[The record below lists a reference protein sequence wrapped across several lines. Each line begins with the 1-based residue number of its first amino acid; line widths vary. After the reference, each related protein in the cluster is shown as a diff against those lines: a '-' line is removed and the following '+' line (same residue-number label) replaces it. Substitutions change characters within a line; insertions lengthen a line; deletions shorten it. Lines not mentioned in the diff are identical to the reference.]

1 MEKTVNRAWGTEE
14 SAWEKAKMGLK
25 CCVEGIETCT
35 CPDGCPWEN
44 DCWGVDDAPL
54 HVPALREALKAMEA
68 AEAPHPAISA
78 KWINECIMRGT
89 DCTANAENNPPDCV
103 PARLMSLEELRRSHG
118 HGFEEVSFLSDVQN
132 PEEVV
137 IWECVWLNGRIMM
150 ENDSTASAWA
160 DPYAENYGKWGG
172 CRVWSGLP
180 TEQQRMEAPWG
191 ESP

>member
-1 MEKTVNRAWGTEE
+1 MERAFDP
-14 SAWEKAKMGLK
+14 AWEKAKLALR
-25 CCVEGIETCT
+25 CCAESLETNV
-35 CPDGCPWEN
+35 CPDGCPWEKQ
-44 DCWGVDDAPL
+44 CWFDDDAKL
-54 HVPALREALKAMEA
+54 YLPAVREALKAMEA
-68 AEAPHPAISA
+68 EEHLILHTAGDAVRSLDFARDDSA
-78 KWINECIMRGT
+78 GE
-89 DCTANAENNPPDCV
+89 
-103 PARLMSLEELRRSHG
+103 ARLMSLEELRRSHG
-118 HGFEEVSFLSDVQN
+118 HGFEEVSFSSDVQN

-160 DPYAENYGKWGG
+160 GPYAENYGKWGG